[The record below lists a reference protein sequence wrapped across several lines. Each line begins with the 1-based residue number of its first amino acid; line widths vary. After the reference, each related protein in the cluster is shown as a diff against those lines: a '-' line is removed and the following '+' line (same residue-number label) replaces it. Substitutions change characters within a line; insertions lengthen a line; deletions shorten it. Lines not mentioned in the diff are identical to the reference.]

1 MNRYICLH
9 GHFYQPPRENPWL
22 EEVELQDSAHPYHDW
37 NDRITAECYGPNTCS
52 RILDEEQRIIDIVN
66 NYSMMSFNF
75 GPTLLSWMERH
86 QPEVYAAILEADK
99 ISQKRFSGHGSALAQ
114 VFNHMIMPLANRRDK
129 ETQAIWGLE
138 DFRRRFGRR
147 PEGIWLPETAVD
159 TETLEVLANLDI
171 RFTILAPRQASRV
184 RHIGDKEWND
194 VSESRVDPTTPYLC
208 KLPSGRQIALFFYDG
223 PISQDLAFGDM
234 LKSGESY
241 KSRLMAA
248 FTENDRPW
256 PQLVHVAT
264 DGETYGH
271 HHSYGEMAL
280 SWALYLINSDPT
292 VQLTNYGEYLSK
304 HPPEYEAEIFDN
316 SSWSC
321 IHGVERWRADCGC
334 NSGMHPGW
342 GQGWRKP
349 LREAVTWL
357 NKELAEVFEQYG
369 ARYFTNPWKARNAYI
384 SVMLNRSSE
393 SVSDF
398 FDRHAT
404 RPLAPEET
412 ILSLKLLE
420 MQRFGQLTQT
430 SCAWFFDE
438 ISGIETVQILQYAV
452 RAIQLAE
459 ELSGKY
465 IEDNFLAILEKA
477 PSNIFANGAEAYRK
491 YAKPAK
497 VNLLRVAAHYAIS
510 SLFEEY
516 PDEYDFACYSV
527 ISEIYNRATAGRSRL
542 CTGKAR
548 MTSRITREHSAF
560 QFAVLHPGDHNVT
573 CGVSFFSG
581 LETYRAMEKA
591 LQGAFE
597 HGNITESIR
606 LMDEHF
612 GRNIYSIWH
621 LFRDEQRMVVNE
633 VLEPAYSM
641 AEASYRQIFENNY
654 TILNFLEYLH
664 IPPPSH
670 FMDAARYVVNNDL
683 KRLFDHDDLDLETL
697 DKLIGEAKKW
707 NLEIERETLGFKAAA
722 WVSRCVERCGARP
735 FDVKQFESLRTV
747 LEHLQPL
754 PLGLHHWKAQ
764 NIYFQLWRTHFE
776 TVAKRA
782 DAGDVAA
789 KEWIDNFTALGE
801 LLHVRLT

>member
-1 MNRYICLH
+1 MKRYVCIH

-22 EEVELQDSAHPYHDW
+22 EEVELQDSAYPFHDW

-52 RILDEEQRIIDIVN
+52 RILDEKQRIVDIVN

-75 GPTLLSWMERH
+75 GPTLLSWMDRH
-86 QPEVYAAILEADK
+86 QPEVYAAIIEADK
-99 ISQKRFSGHGSALAQ
+99 LSRSRFSGHGSALAQ
-114 VFNHMIMPLANRRDK
+114 VYNHMIMPLASRRDK
-129 ETQAIWGLE
+129 ITQTIWGLE
-138 DFRRRFGRR
+138 DFRKRFGRKA
-147 PEGIWLPETAVD
+147 EGIWLPETAAD
-159 TETLEVLANLDI
+159 TETLEVLADLGV

-184 RHIGDKEWND
+184 RRIDEEQWQD
-194 VSESRVDPTTPYLC
+194 VSDSRVDPTTPYLC
-208 KLPSGRQIALFFYDG
+208 RLPSGRSISLFFYDG

-234 LKSGESY
+234 LTSGEAY

-248 FTENDRPW
+248 FTENDRDW

-271 HHSYGEMAL
+271 HHSFGEMAL
-280 SWALYLINSDPT
+280 SWALYLVNSDPG
-292 VQLTNYGEYLSK
+292 VQLTNYGEYLER
-304 HPPEYEAEIFDN
+304 HPPQYEAEIFDN

-334 NSGMHPGW
+334 NSGMH
-342 GQGWRKP
+342 QGWTQAWREP

-357 NKELAEVFEQYG
+357 GERLAEVFEQFG
-369 ARYFTNPWKARNAYI
+369 GRYFNDPWKAREQYI
-384 SVMLNRSSE
+384 AVMLDRSSE
-393 SVSDF
+393 SVNAF
-398 FDRHAT
+398 LERHVSNSLT
-404 RPLAPEET
+404 PEET
-412 ILSLKLLE
+412 IIALKLLE
-420 MQRFGQLTQT
+420 MQRYGQLTQT
-430 SCAWFFDE
+430 SCGWFFDE
-438 ISGIETVQILQYAV
+438 ISGIETVQVLQYAV

-459 ELSGKY
+459 ELSGSY
-465 IEDNFLAILEKA
+465 LEEDFLEFLERA
-477 PSNIFANGAEAYRK
+477 PSNVFENGAEAYRNF
-491 YAKPAK
+491 AKPAK
-497 VNLLRVAAHYAIS
+497 VDLLRVAAHYAIS

-516 PDEYDFACYSV
+516 PDEYDFTSYSV
-527 ISEIYNRATAGRSRL
+527 VSEMYTRATAGRSRL
-542 CTGKAR
+542 CVGKAR
-548 MTSRITREHSAF
+548 MTSRVTREHSVI

-573 CGVSFFSG
+573 CGVSFFSD
-581 LETYRAMEKA
+581 LESYRNMEKDLRA
-591 LQGAFE
+591 AFE

-670 FMDAARYVVNNDL
+670 FMDAARYVVNTDL
-683 KRLFDHDDLDLETL
+683 KRLFEQDELDVEAL
-697 DKLIGEAKKW
+697 DRLIGEARKW
-707 NLEIERETLGFKAAA
+707 DLKLDREALGFKAAD
-722 WVSRCVERCGARP
+722 WVTRRLEHCSRQPRNVALLQS
-735 FDVKQFESLRTV
+735 VRTV
-747 LEHLQPL
+747 LEHLRPL

-764 NIYFQLWRTHFE
+764 NVFFQMWRTHFE
-776 TVAKRA
+776 GMARRA
-782 DAGDVAA
+782 EAGDSEAG
-789 KEWIDNFTALGE
+789 KWLETFTALGE